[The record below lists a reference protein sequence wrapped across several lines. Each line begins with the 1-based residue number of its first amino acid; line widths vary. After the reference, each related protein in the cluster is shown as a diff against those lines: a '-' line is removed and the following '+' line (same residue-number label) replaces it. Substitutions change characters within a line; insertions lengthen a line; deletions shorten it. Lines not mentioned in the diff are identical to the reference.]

1 MSLSPEWKKHSS
13 QLYWK
18 NEIDV
23 LRFQLIEDAKKYQL
37 DTDSL
42 L

>member
-1 MSLSPEWKKHSS
+1 MSLSPEQKKYSC

-23 LRFQLIEDAKKYQL
+23 LRFQLIKDDKKYQL